1 MDSELEYEY
10 TPIATLDPI
19 KAYMKDIGAIDLLT
33 SDQEQEI
40 GDRITAGDQTAKTE
54 LIEANLRLVV
64 SVAKKYNSNTSIPF
78 LDLVQEGNMGLMH
91 AVEKFDFTRGFKF
104 STYATYWIKQ
114 YIQRAIADQGRAI
127 RVPVHIV
134 EANNLINRTER
145 QLTQTF
151 GRKATPEE
159 VAAELDMDM
168 EKYTSIIEHSKTLL
182 SMDKTINDDEDTDLN
197 EVVGDSRAVN
207 AVEKLRKEATRE
219 MVIKVFD
226 SLDEREKEIIM
237 MRYGFDDGEAKTL
250 EDVGALIG
258 LTRERVR
265 QIEIKALRKL
275 RQPARANAIRE
286 AIAA

>member
-10 TPIATLDPI
+10 IPIATLDPI

-33 SDQEQEI
+33 SDQEQAI
-40 GDRITAGDQTAKTE
+40 GDRITAGDQAAKTE